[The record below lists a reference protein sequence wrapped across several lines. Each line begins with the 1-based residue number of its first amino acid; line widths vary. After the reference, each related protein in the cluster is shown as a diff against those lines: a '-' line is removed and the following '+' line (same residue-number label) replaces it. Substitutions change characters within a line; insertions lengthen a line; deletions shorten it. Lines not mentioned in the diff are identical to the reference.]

1 MIRPLG
7 VCAVFPASGGQS
19 VLDVR
24 CTLKKN
30 SDFRRLYSKGK
41 SAATPYVVVYCRR
54 SRGEGNRLGYTV
66 STKLGHAVVRN
77 RVRRR
82 LREIY
87 RLNAHRFKT
96 GYDIVIV
103 ARSRC
108 VGAEYAKME
117 QSVLT
122 ACRKLGLLKEDDA

>member
-1 MIRPLG
+1 MN
-7 VCAVFPASGGQS
+7 
-19 VLDVR
+19 VR
-24 CTLKKN
+24 NTLKKN

-41 SAATPYVVVYCRR
+41 SAVTPHMVVYCRR
-54 SRGEGNRLGYTV
+54 NRLGLNRLGYTV
-66 STKLGHAVVRN
+66 SVKLGHAVVRN

-87 RLNAHRFKT
+87 RLNASALKS

-108 VGAEYAKME
+108 VESDYAAMDKAFRKACE
-117 QSVLT
+117 KLELT
-122 ACRKLGLLKEDDA
+122 V

>member
-1 MIRPLG
+1 MF
-7 VCAVFPASGGQS
+7 AQVFR
-19 VLDVR
+19 LMDVR

-30 SDFRRLYSKGK
+30 SDFRRLYAKGRN
-41 SAATPYVVVYCRR
+41 AVTPFLVVYCRR
-54 SRGEGNRLGYTV
+54 NREKVNRLGYTV

-87 RLNAHRFKT
+87 RLNAPALRS

-108 VGAEYAKME
+108 VEAEYGQIERAFLK
-117 QSVLT
+117 
-122 ACRKLGLLKEDDA
+122 ACGKLELIVGEAEG

>member
-1 MIRPLG
+1 LNI
-7 VCAVFPASGGQS
+7 
-19 VLDVR
+19 R

-41 SAATPYVVVYCRR
+41 STVNSYLVVYCKRN
-54 SRGEGNRLGYTV
+54 RGDENRLGYTV

-87 RLNAHRFKT
+87 RLNSPGLKK
-96 GYDIVIV
+96 GWDIVVV
-103 ARSRC
+103 ARTRC
-108 VGAEYAKME
+108 VGAKYEKLNAAFMD
-117 QSVLT
+117 
-122 ACRKLGLLKEDDA
+122 ACEKLELKAE

>member
-1 MIRPLG
+1 LN
-7 VCAVFPASGGQS
+7 
-19 VLDVR
+19 VR

-41 SAATPYVVVYCRR
+41 SAVTPHMVVYCRR
-54 SRGEGNRLGYTV
+54 NRTGENRLGYTV
-66 STKLGHAVVRN
+66 SVKLGSAVVRN

-87 RLNAHRFKT
+87 RLNAPSLKT

-108 VGAEYAKME
+108 VEAEYAAMNSAFLKACGKLD
-117 QSVLT
+117 LT
-122 ACRKLGLLKEDDA
+122 S